1 VGSKVIFEI
10 FRVRVGC
17 RFRFLR
23 HVEAHVPFHARVF
36 KGKSF
41 LFTITLPLFFYRRH
55 CVFFLAP
62 LFALVLY
69 SHERFLVYAI
79 QAPLAAHS
87 NG

>member
-1 VGSKVIFEI
+1 VGSLVIFEI

-17 RFRFLR
+17 HFRFLR
-23 HVEAHVPFHARVF
+23 PIEAHVPFHACVF

-41 LFTITLPLFFYRRH
+41 LFTVTLPLLFYLHH

-62 LFALVLY
+62 LSALVLH